1 MCLDLVLVLQDVKI
15 YSGEQTVARRTRHT
29 WECLQSFEFKYKKNL
44 AAGNTV
50 ESTFDP
56 LKKKKKVQHCSCIM
70 WRNLIL
76 FLTLGLNFYLHILLC
91 FICFFLNFC
100 SDDVAA

>member
-1 MCLDLVLVLQDVKI
+1 MDLDVSVLIFWLYLKAFVCLDLVFVLQDVKI

-50 ESTFDP
+50 ENTFDP
-56 LKKKKKVQHCSCIM
+56 LKKKKMFNTAHV
-70 WRNLIL
+70 
-76 FLTLGLNFYLHILLC
+76 LC
-91 FICFFLNFC
+91 GEI
-100 SDDVAA
+100 

>member
-1 MCLDLVLVLQDVKI
+1 MDLDVSVLIFWLYLKAFVCLDLVFVLQDVKI

-50 ESTFDP
+50 ENTFDP
-56 LKKKKKVQHCSCIM
+56 LKKKK
-70 WRNLIL
+70 
-76 FLTLGLNFYLHILLC
+76 
-91 FICFFLNFC
+91 
-100 SDDVAA
+100 

>member
-1 MCLDLVLVLQDVKI
+1 M
-15 YSGEQTVARRTRHT
+15 ARRTRHT

-50 ESTFDP
+50 ENTFDP
-56 LKKKKKVQHCSCIM
+56 LKKKKKSSTLLMYYVEKFNFVPYI
-70 WRNLIL
+70 RVE
-76 FLTLGLNFYLHILLC
+76 FLPSYSVVFYLFVC
-91 FICFFLNFC
+91 FLVKIGNFC